1 MLALAGRFGCARSSG
16 SVLSRSLVSVGMTLE
31 VDPEYPGTAVARMR
45 TAREREVSLSSAEMN
60 GGWEAVRSRVLWA
73 AGLRDIKDAAP
84 GSGYTGHAFNDGS
97 VKGIAVGNQL
107 GPGIE
112 VASLPELGTGGSWST
127 CTNGCNLEPPQ
138 DVAHVQ
144 FRSRIAFKLVWVPP
158 ALETFVLVDD
168 AGDLLNSGTPT
179 GRLPALS
186 QRQQNFALVRG
197 SKYAAAAEALGKAA

>member
-1 MLALAGRFGCARSSG
+1 
-16 SVLSRSLVSVGMTLE
+16 
-31 VDPEYPGTAVARMR
+31 MR
-45 TAREREVSLSSAEMN
+45 TARERAVSLSSAEMN

-84 GSGYTGHAFNDGS
+84 GSGYTGHAFNDANHCDATTMLGEVAHGTNDGS

-197 SKYAAAAEALGKAA
+197 SKYAAAAEALGKAADRKSVV